1 MILSAN
7 ILYLVGFIISSSA
20 LRWAMHSWRP
30 ALLELTCLDQ
40 IKCRVIARIQ
50 ISTSLSGTSKFKI
63 SVSFIVPNFLLIV
76 RSQLPTWYVNPHL
89 KKQCSKFATT
99 LHPNRHEADRLPIVE
114 LMRSSVVNKSCMS
127 FHTNE
132 DTPLVREGSL
142 ILDQMLSQLV
152 SGLIFS
158 TLHKLMHS
166 IPSSPVSI
174 KKSHIEQVFIPL
186 LSCHADDVSATT
198 LCLTYALKNKLL

>member
-30 ALLELTCLDQ
+30 AFLVLTRLDQ

-63 SVSFIVPNFLLIV
+63 SVSFIDPNFLLIV

-99 LHPNRHEADRLPIVE
+99 LHPNRHEAGRLPMVE
-114 LMRSSVVNKSCMS
+114 LMRSSEREWTLSAEMFNQGHGSVLQYSPVWLYM
-127 FHTNE
+127 HTCHGWL
-132 DTPLVREGSL
+132 PL
-142 ILDQMLSQLV
+142 QLV
-152 SGLIFS
+152 SWGKAQSLYY
-158 TLHKLMHS
+158 TKHCNELYN
-166 IPSSPVSI
+166 
-174 KKSHIEQVFIPL
+174 
-186 LSCHADDVSATT
+186 T
-198 LCLTYALKNKLL
+198 